1 MPKITIYTDGGCS
14 NNKKGLGLGGWA
26 YIILNEDQEPIE
38 CNGAENNTTNNRMEL
53 KSVIEG
59 LKATPISSEIDLYS
73 DSAYVVNCFK
83 DKWYTKWRKN
93 GWINSAKK
101 PVENKDLWEILLQL
115 VEARNVT
122 FCKVKGHADNKWNNR
137 CDQLAKIRL

>member
-1 MPKITIYTDGGCS
+1 
-14 NNKKGLGLGGWA
+14 
-26 YIILNEDQEPIE
+26 
-38 CNGAENNTTNNRMEL
+38 MEL